1 MLRFIYFA
9 LFLLWPLIHIVVV
22 EEIRGLMLRCG
33 VPHTGFLF
41 KRTLSALFGPSH
53 TGKHPGNNN
62 DTIFLFLSR
71 EYICLVVLIHSE
83 YKAWKCFHSFI
94 CNNKLVSQL
103 LEVSCILKGN
113 VVVITTV
120 LQWVKDRGCFFLAS
134 PPCAG
139 MSAGAYWTVAAA
151 FWPTS
156 WPPIL
161 QRLPFYSTTSVVFLH
176 KCERRCACC
185 TFNYSLGWI
194 GLKWSPLD
202 RKLTS
207 SCIPTAL
214 HFYLNL
220 HRVDTTG
227 A

>member
-9 LFLLWPLIHIVVV
+9 SFVLRTFIHIVVV
-22 EEIRGLMLRCG
+22 EAIRGLMLGGG
-33 VPHTGFLF
+33 VPYTEFLL

-53 TGKHPGNNN
+53 AGKHPAGNNN
-62 DTIFLFLSR
+62 DNIFLLGVG
-71 EYICLVVLIHSE
+71 LGLHSKC
-83 YKAWKCFHSFI
+83 KAWKCFHYFL

-103 LEVSCILKGN
+103 FEVSCILKGN
-113 VVVITTV
+113 VFFYISTV
-120 LQWVKDRGCFFLAS
+120 LEWMKDRGCFFLAS

-156 WPPIL
+156 WPAIL
-161 QRLPFYSTTSVVFLH
+161 RRLPFYSTTSVVFLH
-176 KCERRCACC
+176 KCERRCASC

-194 GLKWSPLD
+194 GLKWTPLD
-202 RKLTS
+202 TKRTS

-220 HRVDTTG
+220 HCVDTTG